1 MEEFSVL
8 KTPVYAKYGMNLSR
22 PHYSDGYGYT
32 LAYYAPVYDLDLK
45 IPGRGIAEVPFI
57 PIQHVRASKGTRP
70 FVPRH
75 LTAEDMI
82 QINLRAG
89 QRAKDIMKDF
99 HPSQK
104 ATYESARDFRTRK
117 EIESR
122 MEEIRES
129 CASVHDYCRKADKYD
144 FTRKTIYNPKA
155 TSRFVD
161 KDNLKDIILDSKFE
175 HIKDMKR
182 TLGEDKNNHRDNF
195 RVRAAGC
202 KAFKKENETAEDQQ
216 DSKEDSIVPEL
227 PNIESSSTTTA
238 RRSSRETRA
247 DQLKELQE
255 KIKKQESESD
265 CFERTFG
272 RHLSKLRGEVNDL
285 TNLTDGF
292 IGDTRY
298 KSFKVNEVLR
308 RF

>member
-8 KTPVYAKYGMNLSR
+8 KTPVYAKVLGNLSR
-22 PHYSDGYGYT
+22 PHYSEGYGYT
-32 LAYYAPVYDLDLK
+32 LTYYEPVYDLDLK
-45 IPGRGIAEVPFI
+45 IPGRGIAEVPFV
-57 PIQHVRASKGTRP
+57 PIQHIRTSRGTRP

-75 LTAEDMI
+75 LTEQDMI
-82 QINLRAG
+82 QINLRAER
-89 QRAKDIMKDF
+89 RAKDIMKDF

-104 ATYESARDFRTRK
+104 PSYESARDFQTRK

-129 CASVHDYCRKADKYD
+129 CASVKNYCRKADKYD
-144 FTRKTIYNPKA
+144 FTRKAIYCPRA
-155 TSRFVD
+155 SSRFVD

-175 HIKDMKR
+175 HINDMKK
-182 TLGEDKNNHRDNF
+182 TLAQDKNNHRDHF

-202 KAFKKENETAEDQQ
+202 KTFKKEHEEKTEEETR
-216 DSKEDSIVPEL
+216 EDSMVSEL
-227 PNIESSSTTTA
+227 PTIETSTATTV
-238 RRSSRETRA
+238 RRTSREVRA
-247 DQLKELQE
+247 DQLKVLQE
-255 KIKKQESESD
+255 KIKKQESDSD

-285 TNLTDGF
+285 SHLTDGF

-298 KSFKVNEVLR
+298 KAFKLDETLR